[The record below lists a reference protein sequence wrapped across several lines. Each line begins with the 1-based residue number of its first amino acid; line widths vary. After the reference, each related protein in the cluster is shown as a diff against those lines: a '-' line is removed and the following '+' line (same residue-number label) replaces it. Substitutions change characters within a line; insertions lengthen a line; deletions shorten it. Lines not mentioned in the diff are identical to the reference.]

1 MKSLILI
8 FLLTIH
14 AILLAQNSGS
24 VVYEEKIQFK
34 IDFGDDSPMD
44 EELKSMIPSS
54 RSTQKALY
62 FNEEHSI
69 FKNLDNNQGDE
80 NISNQSG
87 NTDVQII
94 LNRPEN
100 VVYQNFASGKVVEK
114 RDFMDRIF
122 LISDDAE
129 KRAWKIT
136 GEQKEILGY
145 LCQKA
150 TTQRDSSAIE
160 AWFTPQIPVSS
171 GPANYGGLPGLI
183 LETNR
188 DAGEAVVT
196 AIKIDLSADVTNVI
210 TPPVKGKKV
219 NREQFVKIQEEKMK
233 EMQEQYGG
241 SGNGTRVFI
250 QRN

>member
-1 MKSLILI
+1 MKSFM
-8 FLLTIH
+8 FLFFLTLP
-14 AILLAQNSGS
+14 AALLAQNSGS

-34 IDFGDDSPMD
+34 IDFGDNSPMD

-54 RSTQKALY
+54 RSTQKVLH
-62 FNEEHSI
+62 FSEEHSI
-69 FKNLDNNQGDE
+69 FKNLDSNQGDE
-80 NISNQSG
+80 TISDQSG
-87 NTDVQII
+87 NTDVQIV
-94 LNRPEN
+94 LKRPEN
-100 VVYQNFASGKVVEK
+100 VVYQNFTSGKVVEK

-122 LISDDAE
+122 LISDDTE
-129 KRAWKIT
+129 NRAWKIT

-150 TTQRDSSAIE
+150 TTQRDSSVIE
-160 AWFTPQIPVSS
+160 AWFTPQIPISG

-188 DAGEAVVT
+188 DVGETVVT
-196 AIKIDLSADVTNVI
+196 ATKIDFSADVTNVI

-219 NREQFVKIQEEKMK
+219 NRTQFAKIQEEKIK

-241 SGNGTRVFI
+241 SGNGTRIFI